1 MVNLCELFGYSRQ
14 AYYQYNNKEYEDI
27 AGKEIILEFVR
38 DIRKVSPKI
47 GARKILVMLQEQ
59 KNLPIPG
66 RDRFISWL
74 REENLLVKTRIR
86 RCSTT
91 DSSHHYHKYNNLI
104 RDFVPYR
111 RNQLWVTDITYIQT
125 QQGFTYLNLITDAYS
140 RKIIGWRLAPTLE
153 AKYSVQALNMAIDN
167 AEEDLDNLI
176 HHSDRGVQYCCF
188 KYTDILQDKAI
199 RISMTESGDPLENA
213 IAERV
218 NGILKQE
225 WINYMEFKDI
235 EEAQEKI
242 SNIIDFYNNERPH
255 SSIDMLTPNV
265 AHALVGSIQRRW
277 KNYYKTKEEKEKQ
290 IYAYV

>member
-1 MVNLCELFGYSRQ
+1 
-14 AYYQYNNKEYEDI
+14 
-27 AGKEIILEFVR
+27 
-38 DIRKVSPKI
+38 
-47 GARKILVMLQEQ
+47 MLQGQ
-59 KNLPIPG
+59 NNLAIPG
-66 RDRFISWL
+66 RDRLISWL
-74 REENLLVKTRIR
+74 REEYLLVKTRIR

-140 RKIIGWRLAPTLE
+140 RKIIGWRIAPTLE
-153 AKYSVQALNMAIDN
+153 AMYSVQALNMAIDN
-167 AEEDLDNLI
+167 AEEDLDYLI
-176 HHSDRGVQYCCF
+176 LHSDRGVQYCCF

-199 RISMTESGDPLENA
+199 RICMTESGDTLENA

-265 AHALVGSIQRRW
+265 ALALVGSIQRRW

>member
-1 MVNLCELFGYSRQ
+1 
-14 AYYQYNNKEYEDI
+14 
-27 AGKEIILEFVR
+27 LEFVR

-47 GARKILVMLQEQ
+47 GARKILVMLQGQ
-59 KNLPIPG
+59 KNLAIPG
-66 RDRFISWL
+66 RDRLISWL

-265 AHALVGSIQRRW
+265 ALALVGSIQRRW

>member
-14 AYYQYNNKEYEDI
+14 AYYQYNNKEYEEI
-27 AGKEIILEFVR
+27 AGKEIILEYVR

-91 DSSHHYHKYNNLI
+91 DSSHHYHTYTNLI

-153 AKYSVQALNMAIDN
+153 AKYSIQALNMAIDN
-167 AEEDLDNLI
+167 TEEDLDDLI

-188 KYTDILQDKAI
+188 KYTDILQEKAI

-225 WINYMEFKDI
+225 WINYMDFKDI

-265 AHALVGSIQRRW
+265 AHTLVGSIQRRW

-290 IYAYV
+290 IYDYV